1 MEEEDDAD
9 NNDDWNLFLSSEL
22 IMNPNIAPHM
32 M

>member
-1 MEEEDDAD
+1 MEEEEDGD
-9 NNDDWNLFLSSEL
+9 NNDDWNLILSSEL